1 MCRENKDCEEMVE
14 QMHGLNVVARSI
26 TCTGQPLRLSRS
38 WAFGGGGA
46 FYPLLDYVG
55 SPMQSMGKSA
65 IDIHS

>member
-46 FYPLLDYVG
+46 FAGLRR
-55 SPMQSMGKSA
+55 
-65 IDIHS
+65 